1 MTRFINYSNVELI
14 RHCDNSMNN
23 LTTTDLEKALC
34 AKLCEMTQDFEANEG
49 LMDAL
54 SKQGYD
60 DDDADKLK
68 ADLNLLTEL
77 KSVLGDRDL
86 PDDAQVLRKELESLA
101 TAREA
106 IAEANEAL
114 AEANDALILPAMR

>member
-77 KSVLGDRDL
+77 KSVLGDHDL
-86 PDDAQVLRKELESLA
+86 PA
-101 TAREA
+101 TAAPRHSREVVAAARKA
-106 IAEANEAL
+106 IAEADKAFTK
-114 AEANDALILPAMR
+114 ARDALILPA